1 MPLVLMRLRVILIL
15 GLYLTSKQCH
25 CQGFENLSLRELCK
39 KLPNNGDTMN
49 VATTAKYCMKCPA
62 KKCPSM
68 GSSQSGTFSCSSC
81 EPGSM
86 YEPFICD
93 ACFRGTEDDEE
104 FSCTNCKLG
113 PSKSKR
119 IICQQ
124 CDANHVQPTGC
135 EV

>member
-15 GLYLTSKQCH
+15 GLYLTSEQCH

-49 VATTAKYCMKCPA
+49 VATTAKYC